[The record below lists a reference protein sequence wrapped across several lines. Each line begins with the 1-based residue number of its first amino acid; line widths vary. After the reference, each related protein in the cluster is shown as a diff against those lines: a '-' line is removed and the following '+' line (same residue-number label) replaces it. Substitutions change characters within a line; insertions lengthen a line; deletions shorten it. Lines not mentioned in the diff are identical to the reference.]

1 MDKVKADTILKN
13 FWRDN
18 ERFASLFNTVV
29 FNGEKVIKPENLEEV
44 DTDASNII
52 EFKEYKETLERARDV
67 IKKTAYGID
76 FVILGIEN
84 QMKTHYAMPLRV
96 MIYDA
101 LGYLKEYQEISKKN
115 KKSNAKFTAEEF
127 LAALKKE
134 DKLHPVVSIVI
145 YYGEKPWD
153 GPLSLRD
160 MMVDMPEEI
169 DAVFSDYKMNL
180 LQVIDSSKYHFDN
193 EDVQTVFEISEG
205 IFDKR
210 FDDINSKYGDS
221 EIESELAM
229 VIGAITTSENI
240 IKQATK
246 QEVEDMRICEA
257 LQELEE
263 RGRQAGI
270 AQIITQMLKKSMDK
284 ELIKEITSADDET
297 IDRIQRENNIEK

>member
-1 MDKVKADTILKN
+1 MDKIKTDTILKN
-13 FWRDN
+13 FWQDN

-44 DTDASNII
+44 DTDASNLI

-115 KKSNAKFTAEEF
+115 KKSGAKFTAEEF
-127 LAALKKE
+127 LSALKKE

-160 MMVDMPEEI
+160 MMADMPEEV

-180 LQVIDSSKYHFDN
+180 LQAIDSSKYH
-193 EDVQTVFEISEG
+193 QTG
-205 IFDKR
+205 
-210 FDDINSKYGDS
+210 Y
-221 EIESELAM
+221 
-229 VIGAITTSENI
+229 
-240 IKQATK
+240 
-246 QEVEDMRICEA
+246 
-257 LQELEE
+257 
-263 RGRQAGI
+263 
-270 AQIITQMLKKSMDK
+270 
-284 ELIKEITSADDET
+284 ET
-297 IDRIQRENNIEK
+297 GGGEYAYV